1 MAEEES
7 PNNPLP
13 DIDKKSASGVTTP
26 DLVADEKNQQDEL
39 EKVETL
45 PGFTEEYPTGRALIP
60 IVASILIAVF
70 LVALDM
76 VSCS

>member
-1 MAEEES
+1 MAAEES

-13 DIDKKSASGVTTP
+13 DIDKKSVSGVTTP
-26 DLVADEKNQQDEL
+26 DLVAEEKNTENEL

-45 PGFTEEYPTGRALIP
+45 PGFTEEYPTGTALIP
-60 IVASILIAVF
+60 IVASVLMAVF

-76 VSCS
+76 VSS